1 MAVNRKLG
9 RTTDQRLSILRTLTT
24 DLIWHEK
31 IETTEAR
38 AKEIK
43 SIADSLIS
51 LAIKEKDN
59 FEMVDVKVSRAK
71 LDEKGKVY
79 FDTELIRKFKELF
92 KKENR

>member
-1 MAVNRKLG
+1 MAINRKLG

-51 LAIKEKDN
+51 LAIKEKDTN
-59 FEMVDVKVSRAK
+59 LLQK
-71 LDEKGKVY
+71 LNIKLKY
-79 FDTELIRKFKELF
+79 L
-92 KKENR
+92 N